1 MTRPRTAPCFIRPD
15 EASAESDTRTGPTD
29 NSLIKRSVMKNRL
42 IWLLLSLLGMAAG
55 CSSNDKLI
63 PVEYGCPHAD
73 YEIKGR
79 VTDPD
84 GNPIRA
90 IEITTDELPVA
101 YSSAT
106 GDYRL
111 KGTAFPGDMRIRFT
125 DTDGPDNGGNFAE
138 RTVVVTF
145 TGEDCIEPGDGRWYD
160 GAFFKE
166 VDVQL
171 DPETEP

>member
-101 YSSAT
+101 YS
-106 GDYRL
+106 
-111 KGTAFPGDMRIRFT
+111 
-125 DTDGPDNGGNFAE
+125 
-138 RTVVVTF
+138 
-145 TGEDCIEPGDGRWYD
+145 
-160 GAFFKE
+160 
-166 VDVQL
+166 
-171 DPETEP
+171 

>member
-125 DTDGPDNGGNFAE
+125 DTDGPDNGGSFAE
-138 RTVVVTF
+138 RRRPGGYGKRCSAVPPRCRCSGP
-145 TGEDCIEPGDGRWYD
+145 TGIPGIAWEFAGC
-160 GAFFKE
+160 GG
-166 VDVQL
+166 
-171 DPETEP
+171 

>member
-111 KGTAFPGDMRIRFT
+111 KGTAFPGDMRILLHRHGRPRQWRKFRRT
-125 DTDGPDNGGNFAE
+125 HGGGDLHRGGLH
-138 RTVVVTF
+138 RT
-145 TGEDCIEPGDGRWYD
+145 GRRQM
-160 GAFFKE
+160 
-166 VDVQL
+166 V
-171 DPETEP
+171 